1 MAIVLDNIGLTNEDL
16 RKIRMMRPGTPV
28 DLQVTSA
35 STTKRVRTEFVGMD
49 GTRCMIIRFPDES
62 KWGSLRDAIYT
73 ENTLVVRYILED
85 DTGEIIAFKVKVT
98 LILTKPTHLIFT
110 TFPLAIQS
118 HDLRAEQR
126 AQTRIAVSLCDNQS
140 GSSLGDCIVRDL
152 SLKGCRISID
162 KSRQG
167 PRPAVKQQIKMQF
180 ADAAQGEYVLVGTI
194 MNNKADEV
202 SLFYGIRFETAESEV
217 AKLMQK
223 LMLAL
228 N

>member
-1 MAIVLDNIGLTNEDL
+1 
-16 RKIRMMRPGTPV
+16 
-28 DLQVTSA
+28 
-35 STTKRVRTEFVGMD
+35 
-49 GTRCMIIRFPDES
+49 
-62 KWGSLRDAIYT
+62 
-73 ENTLVVRYILED
+73 
-85 DTGEIIAFKVKVT
+85 

-110 TFPLAIQS
+110 SFPLAIQS

-126 AQTRIAVSLCDNQS
+126 AQTRIAVSLTDNQH
-140 GSSLGDCIVRDL
+140 GTSLGDCIVRDL

-162 KSRQG
+162 KGRQG
-167 PRPAVKQQIKMQF
+167 LRPAVKQQIKMQF

-202 SLFYGIRFETAESEV
+202 SLFYGIRFETNEAEV

-223 LMLAL
+223 LMLAI